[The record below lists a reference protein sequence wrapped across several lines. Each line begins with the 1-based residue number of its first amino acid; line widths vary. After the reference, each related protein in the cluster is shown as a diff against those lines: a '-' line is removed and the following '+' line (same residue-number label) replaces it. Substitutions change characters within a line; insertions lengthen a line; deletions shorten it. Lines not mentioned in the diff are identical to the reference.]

1 MVSYFVAPTLQS
13 QRSVAGVTARA
24 SSATGFRRNYARC
37 PRRCGARSTWNSGV
51 RRRDAAACRCEPTVV
66 PRGTRANQVSDDCS
80 RASGAAPPVPNAG
93 RVGFAWNS
101 DSRARP
107 APATWND
114 PSALVVAHARLQTR
128 GVPRGTRTRPLHRAS
143 CWLRSH
149 RGCSTWNKNQA
160 LAPGIV
166 LAAKPPRVFHVEQP
180 AARSEE
186 GSLCWDS
193 RIAGIP
199 LGTWLDLLERLVSEA
214 VGPRRTHR
222 QAESGQPRRR
232 PPGCVRGSPGVAVGR
247 FADRQRSADTDE
259 WRSAL
264 RRYRGRSEA
273 PRHHE
278 VERPAQV
285 VTVAGLL
292 RPSPDNDHTLGEVEV
307 VHCLPK
313 EAASSLTGI
322 QEHRPTLRP
331 PPGQHQPRHTAPAA
345 EV

>member
-149 RGCSTWNKNQA
+149 RGCSTWN
-160 LAPGIV
+160 
-166 LAAKPPRVFHVEQP
+166 
-180 AARSEE
+180 
-186 GSLCWDS
+186 S
-193 RIAGIP
+193 RLRAQK
-199 LGTWLDLLERLVSEA
+199 R
-214 VGPRRTHR
+214 
-222 QAESGQPRRR
+222 
-232 PPGCVRGSPGVAVGR
+232 GR
-247 FADRQRSADTDE
+247 FAGTPGLRAYRSGHGSTCSSAWYRKPSDHDE
-259 WRSAL
+259 PTARPSRASPGAVHRDVSGGAPESPSGGSLTASVPPTRMNGAPHSAVTAGGPKPRATTRSN
-264 RRYRGRSEA
+264 A
-273 PRHHE
+273 PR
-278 VERPAQV
+278 R
-285 VTVAGLL
+285 
-292 RPSPDNDHTLGEVEV
+292 
-307 VHCLPK
+307 
-313 EAASSLTGI
+313 
-322 QEHRPTLRP
+322 
-331 PPGQHQPRHTAPAA
+331 
-345 EV
+345 